1 MRNSIQIRALV
12 SMQRVLGMV
21 AAGLVISQEID
32 QAHHHHHDD
41 DVMPFKGEGLL
52 GIPGFGDK

>member
-12 SMQRVLGMV
+12 SMQRVLGME

-32 QAHHHHHDD
+32 QAHHDD

>member
-1 MRNSIQIRALV
+1 MRYSIQIRALV

-32 QAHHHHHDD
+32 QAHHDDD